1 MSISSAEVLSRKPK
15 NIAIQTNPEHQLNI
29 VEVDVPEPGPD
40 ACLVHIRATGICG
53 SDVHFWKTGAI
64 GDSIVKHNL
73 GLGHESSGTVVK
85 VGKDVKHLKIGD
97 MVALECG
104 IPCSKPTCESC
115 RTGRYNACPD
125 IIFKSSPPVDG
136 TLCRYHVHPVSL
148 LLVSTFRLR
157 HLLTVVTNFFFLSGS
172 LAPQAS

>member
-1 MSISSAEVLSRKPK
+1 MPTCFAEVLKCKPK

-29 VEVDVPEPGPD
+29 VEIDIPEPGPD

-64 GDSIVKHNL
+64 GHSIVKRNL
-73 GLGHESSGTVVK
+73 GLGHESSGTVIK
-85 VGKDVKHLKIGD
+85 VGKDVKHLKIGTKHQYVTISRTGADFGNIGD

-104 IPCSKPTCESC
+104 VPCSKPICESC

-136 TLCRYHVHPVSL
+136 TMCRYHVHPVSL
-148 LLVSTFRLR
+148 
-157 HLLTVVTNFFFLSGS
+157 FLI
-172 LAPQAS
+172 